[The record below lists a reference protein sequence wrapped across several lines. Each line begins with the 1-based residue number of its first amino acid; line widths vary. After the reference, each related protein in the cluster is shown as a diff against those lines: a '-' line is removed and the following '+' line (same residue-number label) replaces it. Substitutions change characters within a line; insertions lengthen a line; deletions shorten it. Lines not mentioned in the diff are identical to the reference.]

1 MENWEKLIETI
12 LGKDCERNRENSIRF
27 KEYLLKNLK
36 LPVRVTGIE
45 DFPWEERYV
54 IGGFSKK
61 EYNEMKK
68 DNPSYTD
75 EFDLLDIQ
83 DPNEHDDCIG
93 KIRRISDGKVFV
105 FGLSWLE
112 AIDEDSSSFEL
123 LDTYSTWHCNY

>member
-1 MENWEKLIETI
+1 MRTGFDK
-12 LGKDCERNRENSIRF
+12 
-27 KEYLLKNLK
+27 YL
-36 LPVRVTGIE
+36 
-45 DFPWEERYV
+45 
-54 IGGFSKK
+54 
-61 EYNEMKK
+61 
-68 DNPSYTD
+68 
-75 EFDLLDIQ
+75 LLDIK